1 MGVTVLS
8 QCWTSDYNEDTHP
21 VSPSLHSAQSVDI
34 PPHNYLTNQINYQLY
49 RPEKAAEIPVEV
61 GERRCDNSYDGGV
74 PPCLLR
80 PWLPPYSYS
89 TTEVDNGEY
98 RRKKRASRAS
108 RAWRAIFRR

>member
-1 MGVTVLS
+1 MGTQPSHSAGSQTTMRILILS
-8 QCWTSDYNEDTHP
+8 LL
-21 VSPSLHSAQSVDI
+21 SLHLAQSVDI
-34 PPHNYLTNQINYQLY
+34 PPHNYLTDTSSYQLY
-49 RPEKAAEIPVEV
+49 RPEKAPEIPVKL

-98 RRKKRASRAS
+98 RRRKRASRV
-108 RAWRAIFRR
+108 WRAIFRR